1 MASERRVFHI
11 RKHTDSIWAVKLGA
25 AVISTHPTRDG
36 AVVSCNQLNR
46 AECGELDLLVDDPR
60 LDL

>member
-1 MASERRVFHI
+1 MGSESRVFHI
-11 RKHTDSIWAVKLGA
+11 RSHGAVWAVKLGA

-46 AECGELDLLVDDPR
+46 AECGELDLLITDPR